1 MPELAGRVLVVDD
14 EADLAEMLAWRLRR
28 RGYQVDLMADG
39 SGVMAQAA
47 ASDYSLFLLDVML
60 PGIKGLEICRLLRE
74 DWRSRRAGILVCS
87 ALGSGL
93 SREAVLKAGADD
105 YLPKPLDL
113 EAFEQRVDLLA
124 GRSARPAAQVSYPR
138 LGLDLDGRR
147 LELDGRIL
155 DLKPEELLVLKA
167 LIALPEGG
175 WVNFDRLAPLLW
187 TLGSLQDSAALR
199 RILAGLAAKTS
210 QPGQGQAVV
219 EYDPARGVRFS
230 PR

>member
-1 MPELAGRVLVVDD
+1 MPEGQGRVLVVDD

-39 SGVMAQAA
+39 AGVMAMA
-47 ASDYSLFLLDVML
+47 ASADYSLFVLDVML

-87 ALGSGL
+87 ALGQGL
-93 SREAVLKAGADD
+93 SRESVLKAGADD

-113 EAFEQRVDLLA
+113 EAFESRVGLLA

-138 LGLDLDGRR
+138 LGLDLDGHRM
-147 LELDGRIL
+147 ELDGRSL
-155 DLKPEELLVLKA
+155 DLKPEEMMVLKA
-167 LIALPEGG
+167 LIALPEGI
-175 WVNFDRLAPLLW
+175 WVHFDRLAPLLW
-187 TLGSLQDSAALR
+187 TLGCMQESDALR
-199 RILAGLAAKTS
+199 RTLAGLAAKAGC
-210 QPGQGQAVV
+210 PGKAGVL
-219 EYDPARGVRFS
+219 EFDPSRGVRFM